1 MLIWPEIKIILI
13 IAIMLLIPGWAFL
26 AVSGLWQRYKGLQ
39 SWFLAIGISI
49 AFYPLLF
56 YSARTIL
63 PNLRIGETKLTVLLI
78 LMLGLIAWFMRKS
91 WREPFK
97 IGKWGGL
104 LLAILGAT
112 LFTRF
117 ILAHQYPYPAWTDS
131 LHHTLI
137 TDLVYKTG
145 QLPYDLQP
153 YAPTSLDQYHL
164 GLYSLTGSLQLLAN
178 IPAHTALLWMS
189 QALNG
194 LCVIGLFLFLDRKVS
209 RLAALVGM
217 VAVGL
222 FNFQPAWYFNW
233 GRFTQVA
240 SQSILLI
247 AGVITWDAVVSWS
260 KDWPNKKKDV
270 LLLSLASSILIAGV
284 FLLHFKVAGYA
295 LPLLAMIC
303 LYELVRNIKNK
314 RKARQRLLGISAIV
328 LVSILLIL
336 PILIPAANVYIQQR
350 TTPPVIQENLENTIQ
365 NSNPYYTTY
374 NFTSLWH
381 LALEKWLAV
390 LAVGG
395 VLIGVYHKKTRP
407 VTILIL
413 TWITFLFL
421 EGFAYLL
428 DIPLLAFTNMTG
440 MMIMLYLPMGIL
452 IGILVNGIMTFLKP
466 YTKVKIQP
474 ILIWVLLFS
483 GFIASFDRVN
493 GVEDYRQFM
502 TDADRNAMA
511 WIKESTPG
519 DAVFAIN
526 THFWLP
532 NAAHGSDGGYWI
544 PYFTDRETTANMMI
558 ANLGPGYDV
567 VMEQSNAVLA
577 LYEGEPS
584 LGNLCAMGVDYIYD
598 GAKTPFDG
606 QSFDIEQI
614 KNQPGVN
621 LMYNTNGVTIL
632 KICD

>member
-26 AVSGLWQRYKGLQ
+26 AVSALWQRYKGLQ
-39 SWFLAIGISI
+39 GWFLAVGISI
-49 AFYPLLF
+49 AFYPILF

-63 PNLRIGETKLTVLLI
+63 PNLRIGETKLTLLLI
-78 LMLGLIAWFMRKS
+78 LMLGLTLWLMRKS
-91 WREPFK
+91 WRELFK

-104 LLAILGAT
+104 VLAVLGAT
-112 LFTRF
+112 LVTRF

-209 RLAALVGM
+209 RLAALTGM

-222 FNFQPAWYFNW
+222 LNFQPAWYFNW
-233 GRFTQVA
+233 GRFTQLA

-247 AGVITWDAVVSWS
+247 AGVITWDAVANWS
-260 KDWPNKKKDV
+260 KDWPNKKKEV
-270 LLLSLASSILIAGV
+270 LLLSLTSSILIAGV
-284 FLLHFKVAGYA
+284 FLLHFKVAGYV

-303 LYELVRNIKNK
+303 LYELVKNIKNK
-314 RKARQRLLGISAIV
+314 RKAKQSLLGISAIV
-328 LVSILLIL
+328 LISILLIL
-336 PILIPAANVYIQQR
+336 PILIPAVNVYFQQR
-350 TTPPVIQENLENTIQ
+350 ITPPVIQESLESAVQ
-365 NSNPYYTTY
+365 NSDPYYTTY

-390 LAVGG
+390 LAVIGI
-395 VLIGVYHKKTRP
+395 LMGVYHKKTRQL
-407 VTILIL
+407 TLLIL
-413 TWITFLFL
+413 AWIIFLFL
-421 EGFAYLL
+421 EGFAYLV

-440 MMIMLYLPMGIL
+440 MMIMLYLPMGML
-452 IGILVNGIMTFLKP
+452 TGILVNGILSLLKP
-466 YTKVKIQP
+466 NMKARIQP
-474 ILIWVLLFS
+474 ILLWILLFS
-483 GFIASFDRVN
+483 GFIASLDRVS
-493 GVEDYRQFM
+493 GVENYRQFM
-502 TDADRNAMA
+502 TDADRNAME
-511 WIKESTPG
+511 WIKENTPG

-544 PYFTDRETTANMMI
+544 PYFTGRQTTANTMI
-558 ANLGPGYDV
+558 ANLGPGYDS
-567 VMEQSNAVLA
+567 VMEQSRAVLS
-577 LYEGEPS
+577 LYEDEPS
-584 LGNLCAMGVDYIYD
+584 LINMCALGVDYIYD

-614 KNQPGVN
+614 INQPGVM
-621 LMYNTNGVTIL
+621 LLYNINGVTIL

>member
-49 AFYPLLF
+49 AFYPILF

-78 LMLGLIAWFMRKS
+78 LMLGLTIWLMRKS
-91 WREPFK
+91 WHEPFK

-104 LLAILGAT
+104 VLAVLGAT
-112 LFTRF
+112 LVTRF
-117 ILAHQYPYPAWTDS
+117 ILSHQYPYPAWTDS
-131 LHHTLI
+131 LHHSLI

-194 LCVIGLFLFLDRKVS
+194 LCVIGVFLFLDRKVS

-233 GRFTQVA
+233 GRFTQLA

-247 AGVITWDAVVSWS
+247 AGLITWDAVVSWS
-260 KDWPNKKKDV
+260 KDWPNRKKEV

-303 LYELVRNIKNK
+303 LY
-314 RKARQRLLGISAIV
+314 
-328 LVSILLIL
+328 
-336 PILIPAANVYIQQR
+336 
-350 TTPPVIQENLENTIQ
+350 
-365 NSNPYYTTY
+365 
-374 NFTSLWH
+374 
-381 LALEKWLAV
+381 
-390 LAVGG
+390 
-395 VLIGVYHKKTRP
+395 
-407 VTILIL
+407 
-413 TWITFLFL
+413 
-421 EGFAYLL
+421 
-428 DIPLLAFTNMTG
+428 
-440 MMIMLYLPMGIL
+440 
-452 IGILVNGIMTFLKP
+452 
-466 YTKVKIQP
+466 
-474 ILIWVLLFS
+474 
-483 GFIASFDRVN
+483 
-493 GVEDYRQFM
+493 
-502 TDADRNAMA
+502 
-511 WIKESTPG
+511 
-519 DAVFAIN
+519 
-526 THFWLP
+526 
-532 NAAHGSDGGYWI
+532 
-544 PYFTDRETTANMMI
+544 
-558 ANLGPGYDV
+558 
-567 VMEQSNAVLA
+567 
-577 LYEGEPS
+577 
-584 LGNLCAMGVDYIYD
+584 
-598 GAKTPFDG
+598 
-606 QSFDIEQI
+606 
-614 KNQPGVN
+614 
-621 LMYNTNGVTIL
+621 
-632 KICD
+632 

>member
-1 MLIWPEIKIILI
+1 
-13 IAIMLLIPGWAFL
+13 
-26 AVSGLWQRYKGLQ
+26 
-39 SWFLAIGISI
+39 
-49 AFYPLLF
+49 
-56 YSARTIL
+56 
-63 PNLRIGETKLTVLLI
+63 
-78 LMLGLIAWFMRKS
+78 
-91 WREPFK
+91 
-97 IGKWGGL
+97 
-104 LLAILGAT
+104 
-112 LFTRF
+112 
-117 ILAHQYPYPAWTDS
+117 
-131 LHHTLI
+131 
-137 TDLVYKTG
+137 
-145 QLPYDLQP
+145 
-153 YAPTSLDQYHL
+153 
-164 GLYSLTGSLQLLAN
+164 
-178 IPAHTALLWMS
+178 MS

-222 FNFQPAWYFNW
+222 LNFQPAWYFNW

-247 AGVITWDAVVSWS
+247 AGLITWDAIVSWHR
-260 KDWPNKKKDV
+260 DWPDQKKEV

-314 RKARQRLLGISAIV
+314 RKARQSLLGISAIV

-336 PILIPAANVYIQQR
+336 PSLVPAANVYYQQR
-350 TTPPVIQENLENTIQ
+350 TTAPIIQENLESAIQ
-365 NSNPYYTTY
+365 DSNPYYTTY

-395 VLIGVYHKKTRP
+395 VLIGIYYKKTRP
-407 VTILIL
+407 LTLLIL
-413 TWITFLFL
+413 AWILFLFL

-428 DIPLLAFTNMTG
+428 NIPLLAFTNMTG
-440 MMIMLYLPMGIL
+440 MMIMLYLPMGML
-452 IGILVNGIMTFLKP
+452 TGILAAGILTLLKP
-466 YTKVKIQP
+466 NTKAKIQP
-474 ILIWVLLFS
+474 ILIWILLFS

-493 GVEDYRQFM
+493 GVEDYRHFM
-502 TDADRNAMA
+502 TDADRDAMA
-511 WIKESTPG
+511 WINENTPR

-532 NAAHGSDGGYWI
+532 NAAHGSDGGYWL
-544 PYFTDRETTANMMI
+544 PYFTGRETTANTMI

-567 VMEQSNAVLA
+567 VMEKSRAVLS
-577 LYEGEPS
+577 LYEDEPS
-584 LGNLCAMGVDYIYD
+584 LINLCALGVDYIYD
-598 GAKTPFDG
+598 GAKTSFDG
-606 QSFDIEQI
+606 KRFDIEQLI
-614 KNQPGVN
+614 NQPGVKP
-621 LMYNTNGVTIL
+621 MYDINGVTIL